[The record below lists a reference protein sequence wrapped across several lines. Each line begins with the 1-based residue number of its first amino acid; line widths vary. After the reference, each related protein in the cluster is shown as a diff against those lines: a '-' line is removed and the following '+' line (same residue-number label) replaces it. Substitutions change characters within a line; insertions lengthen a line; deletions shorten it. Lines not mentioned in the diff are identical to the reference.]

1 MFLDFFPI
9 FLISAVEGLT
19 EFFPVSS
26 TAHILV
32 LSHFFKIKL
41 GMEFVVGVQ
50 LGAILAVFLSYT
62 KYLKVIFSEIITL
75 KPRLS
80 LSLVIITMP
89 TLIAGFAL
97 HKLGYLEI
105 FEEKI
110 MQIMGINLF
119 IGGIIMLIFRKKS
132 GTQSDISQISPMTSI
147 KIGLIQAISLV
158 PGVSRSASVVFGGIF
173 SGLSKS
179 AAMELSFLSGVPIIL
194 CATVFELWNSYSSG
208 TSVQS
213 PIVLISSMFVSF
225 FFAFIGIQLLKV
237 LVKCGKD
244 FEFFG
249 IYRIIIG
256 VVLFFIM

>member
-26 TAHILV
+26 TAHILM
-32 LSHFFKIKL
+32 LSHFFSIKL
-41 GMEFVVGVQ
+41 GMEFIVGVQ

-62 KYLKVIFSEIITL
+62 KYLKVIFAEIISL

-80 LSLVIITMP
+80 LSLAIITTP
-89 TLIAGFAL
+89 TLIAGFVL
-97 HKLGYLEI
+97 HKLGYLAI
-105 FEEKI
+105 FEAKM

-119 IGGIIMLIFRKKS
+119 LGGIIMLIFRRKS
-132 GTQSDISQISPMTSI
+132 GTQSDISQISPLTSI
-147 KIGLIQAISLV
+147 KIGLIQVISLI

-194 CATVFELWNSYSSG
+194 CATVFEMWNSYSSG
-208 TSVQS
+208 VSMQS

-225 FFAFIGIQLLKV
+225 LFAFIGISILKM
-237 LVKCGKD
+237 LVKLGKD

-249 IYRIIIG
+249 IYRIIMG
-256 VVLFFIM
+256 VLLFFMM

>member
-1 MFLDFFPI
+1 MFLEFFQI

-26 TAHILV
+26 TAHILI
-32 LSHFFKIKL
+32 LSRLFEIKL
-41 GMEFVVGVQ
+41 GMEFIVGVQ
-50 LGAILAVFLSYT
+50 LGAIFAVFLSYT
-62 KYLKVIFSEIITL
+62 KYIKAIFSEIIAM

-80 LSLVIITMP
+80 LSLAIITTP

-105 FEEKI
+105 FEAKI

-119 IGGIIMLIFRKKS
+119 IGGVIMLIFRKKS
-132 GTQSDISQISPMTSI
+132 GTQTDISQISPLTSL
-147 KIGLIQAISLV
+147 KIGLIQSISLV

-173 SGLSKS
+173 LGLSKS

-213 PIVLISSMFVSF
+213 PIVLISSMFASF
-225 FFAFIGIQLLKV
+225 LFAFLGIKILKI
-237 LVKCGKD
+237 LVKLGKD

-249 IYRIIIG
+249 IYRIIMG
-256 VVLFFIM
+256 VLLFFIM